1 MANISL
7 AISWMQAR
15 QGKVRYSMTSRQGPN
30 SYDCSSAVFYALR
43 HAGFPHTSHIGNT
56 ETLFGLQGK
65 LLTPINRANGL
76 RAGDVFVSGRKGG
89 SANAYGHTGFAL
101 NATEAIHCSSSFNGI
116 GVSSN
121 SDSRVA
127 AYGGA
132 PVYWYRV
139 IGSGGGA
146 PDPTP
151 DPPVTPPPP
160 EVKDIYINS
169 VNGDL
174 EYYID
179 PTLKELVGTRITSVD
194 FQDVTGDK
202 DLLEKGKEW
211 LQKQPLDLQSITADV
226 AQLHEVNP
234 YYKTLRM
241 YDVVTVDVDTLN
253 IDVRMRV
260 DSKSF
265 TLEDK
270 YIGTIDFGR
279 KISSVSDL
287 LLPKRE

>member
-1 MANISL
+1 MADISL
-7 AISWMQAR
+7 AIQWMQAR
-15 QGKVRYSMTSRQGPN
+15 RGKVTYSMASRQGPN
-30 SYDCSSAVFYALR
+30 SYDCSSAVFFALR

-89 SANAYGHTGFAL
+89 SANSYGHTGFAL

-151 DPPVTPPPP
+151 TPVTPAPDP
-160 EVKDIYINS
+160 EVKDIYINDA
-169 VNGDL
+169 NGGL
-174 EYYID
+174 EYYLD
-179 PTLKELVGTRITSVD
+179 PTLKNLVGTRITTIQ
-194 FQDVTGDK
+194 FPDVATSK

-211 LQKQPLDLQSITADV
+211 LSKQSLDLQSISADIT
-226 AQLHEVNP
+226 QLHETNP
-234 YYKTLRM
+234 NYKTLRM
-241 YDVVTVDVDTLN
+241 HDVVNVDVEAIHTN
-253 IDVRMRV
+253 VRMRV
-260 DSKSF
+260 DTKSF
-265 TLEDK
+265 TLGDK
-270 YIGTIDFGR
+270 YSGSIEFGR

-287 LLPKRE
+287 LLPKKE